1 LRSGARALIALF
13 VAVTVAA
20 STVLLLLLQIFAPSP
35 AIPISFPRPVPYVAL
50 VELRG
55 AIDYEQ
61 PLLSGATITPR
72 TVSQLVDR
80 ILSDPLAKAV
90 VLVINSPGGTAAA
103 FEVYNIIKKLSVER
117 VVVVY
122 VTGVAAS
129 GGYLIALPAREIVA
143 NPSAVVGSVGAVAVI
158 ISVHDLLQRLGVN
171 VTIVKSGELKDVAS
185 PYREITEEDVEAV
198 RSLVDAAAKIF
209 AEKLTENRGD
219 RVKNLAEVLRAG
231 VYPAEKARELG
242 LVDWVGD
249 LDFAISRARELAG
262 LPRDAPVK
270 RVEPP
275 KPSLLDILLG
285 RVSYTSLTPRAPSS
299 VEILLLW
306 PPEDYVLDIA
316 LRYGATAKIIGAGQ
330 S

>member
-1 LRSGARALIALF
+1 
-13 VAVTVAA
+13 
-20 STVLLLLLQIFAPSP
+20 
-35 AIPISFPRPVPYVAL
+35 
-50 VELRG
+50 
-55 AIDYEQ
+55 
-61 PLLSGATITPR
+61 
-72 TVSQLVDR
+72 
-80 ILSDPLAKAV
+80 LAKAV
-90 VLVINSPGGTAAA
+90 VLVINSPGETAAA
-103 FEVYNIIKKLSVER
+103 FEVYNIIKKLNVER

-198 RSLVDAAAKIF
+198 RSIVEAAAKIF
-209 AEKLTENRGD
+209 AEKLAENRGG
-219 RVKNLAEVLRAG
+219 RVKNLTEVLRAG
-231 VYPAEKARELG
+231 VYPAEKAK
-242 LVDWVGD
+242 
-249 LDFAISRARELAG
+249 ELAG

-275 KPSLLDILLG
+275 KPSLLDVLLG
-285 RVSYTSLTPRAPSS
+285 RTSYTSLTPRAPSS

-316 LRYGATAKIIGAGQ
+316 LRCGATAKIVGAGQ
-330 S
+330 NWRMEAKHGKIKLVFRLGLIC